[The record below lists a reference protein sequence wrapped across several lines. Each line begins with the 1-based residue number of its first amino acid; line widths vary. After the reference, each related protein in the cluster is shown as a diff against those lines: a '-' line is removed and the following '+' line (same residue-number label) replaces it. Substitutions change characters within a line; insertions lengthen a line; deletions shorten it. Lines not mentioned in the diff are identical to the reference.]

1 MPGLSHDRDTCPSE
15 RARAR
20 EQEEPM
26 SSTAR
31 AGAPLVRIAVVTAG
45 FAVALSGTAL
55 AQAVRGTLLGNVT
68 DTQGAAVPGVSV
80 TATETQTNVART
92 AVTNQSGHYVF
103 ANMKDGLYRVE
114 TELTGFKKFSRDGV
128 EVKVN
133 STVRVDVVLEVGAMT
148 ETVEVVQATPM
159 LQTDRADIG
168 RTIEGQQVAELP
180 LGYNRSFQ
188 GMWVTVPGTVT
199 MTRPHSQF
207 FNPQDSQETKFNG
220 QSRLSNNVQIDGLDD
235 NHKTGLLTVLIPS
248 AESVDTVNVS
258 TSNFDA
264 EFGKAGGSVTVVVLK
279 SGTNQFRG
287 SLVAFGNTEST
298 QAKQYF
304 ASSTATKPKTKYQQV
319 AASLGGPIIKNQLF
333 FFVDYQWTKDNLG
346 NTYFNVVPP
355 SAWRGGDFSSA
366 STTIYDPATGNAD
379 GTGRTPFP
387 GNVIPAD
394 RISPVAQNILAILPE
409 ANIPGVAI
417 GQNNYAFNSTREKT
431 TNAVNAKLNYNPTT
445 NDQLSLRFSF
455 QRPEIFDPSTFGAYG
470 GPANGGFGGTGTQN
484 TYSGALT
491 WTRTLS
497 QSLVMEWRAGL
508 SKYHNT
514 ALSQGDGLTTAND
527 VGIPGANYSDFSS
540 GMSQIT
546 MNQGYTNPVLGFSAS
561 LPWDRGETTISVVGM
576 ITKLT
581 GNHTIK
587 VGTEVGHNKDF
598 LLQVQDAGGVRGQ
611 FIFNGSQAAIPTDSK
626 AVSGLANSFASF
638 LLDLPGTIQRD
649 VKVIDQPGTEH
660 WRVFAFAQDKW
671 QVNQKLT
678 VDLGLRWEYYT
689 PFTGIVDKGGL
700 SNYDP
705 SNNTVRVAGYG
716 DIPQNVGVKS
726 NFGNFAPRLGF
737 AYRFDEKTVLRGGFG
752 TTIVPF
758 PDNRYAYN
766 FPVKQTN
773 QLNAPNAFVPAGK
786 MANGFGAP
794 DFFAIPD
801 TGVVDA
807 SIPQLKN
814 AQLFYVQPDLKEAK
828 LHSWNVAFQ
837 RQLPWNLV
845 GEVAYVG
852 NVGRGIVLPDWN
864 INAGMT
870 LGADN
875 AGRPYYQKYGR
886 TANVLSFLPTNTS
899 YNALQ
904 AKLDRRFQNGFM
916 ITTSYTLS
924 RAINYS
930 EETGIATPAD
940 IERSRGRA
948 AFDRTHAFAASFIY
962 DSPFFKDDK
971 GALGW
976 ILGGWQLSGIFA
988 AYSGNPINFT
998 ADAATLHAPG
1008 NTQRPNLNGGDP
1020 QVFGDIGP
1028 GKLYFDTK
1036 PFSAPDP
1043 NTWGNMKR
1051 NDSINGPGFWN
1062 VDLSLVKRFHF
1073 GDRVATELR
1082 ADAFNAFNHP
1092 NFGNPNGG
1100 FGQATFGQVTG
1111 MSGSYAPRLVR
1122 FGLRILF

>member
-1 MPGLSHDRDTCPSE
+1 MAQRTCARPRGLT
-15 RARAR
+15 
-20 EQEEPM
+20 
-26 SSTAR
+26 
-31 AGAPLVRIAVVTAG
+31 RIALLSAAVVL
-45 FAVALSGTAL
+45 ALSGTAL

-68 DTQGAAVPGVSV
+68 DTQGAPVPGVTV

-92 AVTNQSGHYVF
+92 VVTNQSGHYVF

-133 STVRVDVVLEVGAMT
+133 STVRVDVILEVGAMT
-148 ETVEVVQATPM
+148 ETVEVVQETPV
-159 LQTDRADIG
+159 LQTDRADTG
-168 RTIEGQQVAELP
+168 RTIEGRQVAELP

-248 AESVDTVNVS
+248 AESIDSVNVS

-264 EFGKAGGSVTVVVLK
+264 EFGKAGGSVTTVVLK
-279 SGTNQFRG
+279 SGTNQFKG
-287 SLVAFGNTEST
+287 SVFAFGNTEST
-298 QAKQYF
+298 QARQYYSS
-304 ASSTATKPKTKYQQV
+304 ASAAKPKTKYQQFG
-319 AASLGGPIIKNQLF
+319 ATFGGPIIKDKLF
-333 FFVDYQWTKDNLG
+333 FFTDYQRTVDNLG
-346 NTYFNVVPP
+346 NTYRNVVPP
-355 SAWRGGDFSSA
+355 AEWRNGNFSSA

-387 GNVIPAD
+387 GNIIPPS
-394 RISPVAQNILAILPE
+394 RISPVAQSILALLPLP
-409 ANIPGVAI
+409 NLPGVAF
-417 GQNNYAFNSTREKT
+417 GQNNYEFSSTREKT

-445 NDQLSLRFSF
+445 KDQLSLRFSY
-455 QRPEIFDPSTFGAYG
+455 QRPEIFDPGTFGEYG
-470 GPANGGFGGTGTQN
+470 GPANGGFAGSGSQN

-497 QSLVMEWRAGL
+497 QSLIMEWRAGL
-508 SKYHNT
+508 SKYHNQ
-514 ALSQGDGLTTAND
+514 ALSQGTGLTTAND
-527 VGIPGANYSDFSS
+527 VGIPGANYDDFSS

-546 MNQGYTNPVLGFSAS
+546 INQGYTNPLLGFSAS
-561 LPWDRGETTISVVGM
+561 LPWDRGETTVNVVGM
-576 ITKLT
+576 LTKLT

-587 VGTEVGHNKDF
+587 VGMEVGHNKDF
-598 LLQVQDAGGVRGQ
+598 LLQIQDAGGVRGQ
-611 FIFNGSQAAIPTDSK
+611 FSFNGSQTAIPTDSK
-626 AVSGLANSFASF
+626 AINGLANSFASF
-638 LLDLPGTIQRD
+638 LLDVPGQIQRD
-649 VKVIDQPGTEH
+649 IKVIDQPGTKH
-660 WRVFAFAQDKW
+660 WRVFAFVQDKW
-671 QVNQKLT
+671 QVTQKLT

-689 PFTGIVDKGGL
+689 PFVGIEDKGGL

-705 SNNTVRVAGYG
+705 SNNTVRIAGYG
-716 DIPQNVGVKS
+716 SIPQDVGVES
-726 NFGNFAPRLGF
+726 NFKNFAPRLGF

-773 QLNAPNAFVPAGK
+773 QFNAPNSFAAAGK
-786 MANGFGAP
+786 MANGFGPP
-794 DFFAIPD
+794 DFFPIPD
-801 TGVVDA
+801 SGIVDA
-807 SIPQLKN
+807 SIPQLRN

-837 RQLPWNLV
+837 RHLPWNLV

-852 NVGRGIVLPDWN
+852 NVGRGIILPDWN

-875 AGRPYYQKYGR
+875 AGRPYYQLYGR
-886 TANVLSFLPTNTS
+886 TANVLSWLTTNTH

-904 AKLDRRFQNGFM
+904 AKLDRRFRNGFLL
-916 ITTSYTLS
+916 TTSYTLS

-940 IERSRGRA
+940 IERSKGRPN
-948 AFDRTHAFAASFIY
+948 FDRTHAFAASFIW
-962 DSPFFKDDK
+962 DMPFFREDK
-971 GALGW
+971 SVLGW
-976 ILGGWQLSGIFA
+976 VLGGWQVSGLFT
-988 AYSGNPINFT
+988 AYSGTPVNFT
-998 ADAATLHAPG
+998 ADAATLRAPG

-1020 QVFGDIGP
+1020 EVFGAIGP
-1028 GKLYFDTK
+1028 GQLYFDTSV
-1036 PFSAPDP
+1036 FSAPEQ
-1043 NTWGNMKR
+1043 NTWGNMTR
-1051 NDSINGPGFWN
+1051 DDSINGPGFWN
-1062 VDLSLVKRFHF
+1062 VDLSLVKRFRF
-1073 GDRVATELR
+1073 GDKVSAELR

-1092 NFGNPNGG
+1092 NFGQPNGS
-1100 FGQATFGQVTG
+1100 FGGATFGQVTG
-1111 MSGSYAPRLVR
+1111 MSGSYLPRLVR
-1122 FGLRILF
+1122 FGARVLF